1 METGNSP
8 LTVKNLRNLV
18 HGIEI
23 CNGDEYFK
31 EEFLVYAVFLLNF
44 VLGEVLNEIPLNT
57 QLLFTAGKVVGN
69 MDRNLKVGEN
79 RHLIDIS
86 KESQT
91 NKKTK

>member
-23 CNGDEYFK
+23 YNGDEYFK

-57 QLLFTAGKVVGN
+57 QLLFTAGKVVGS
-69 MDRNLKVGEN
+69 MDRNSKVGEN

>member
-1 METGNSP
+1 M
-8 LTVKNLRNLV
+8 
-18 HGIEI
+18 
-23 CNGDEYFK
+23 C
-31 EEFLVYAVFLLNF
+31 AVFLLNF
-44 VLGEVLNEIPLNT
+44 VLGELLNEIPLNT
-57 QLLFTAGKVVGN
+57 QLLFTAGKVVGS

>member
-1 METGNSP
+1 METGNIP

-23 CNGDEYFK
+23 YNGDEYSE
-31 EEFLVYAVFLLNF
+31 EEFLVCAVFLLNF

-57 QLLFTAGKVVGN
+57 QLLFTAEKVVGS

-79 RHLIDIS
+79 RHVIDIS

-91 NKKTK
+91 NKNTK

>member
-23 CNGDEYFK
+23 YNGDEYFK
-31 EEFLVYAVFLLNF
+31 EEFLVCAVFLLNF

-57 QLLFTAGKVVGN
+57 QLLFNAGVAVGS
-69 MDRNLKVGEN
+69 MDRDLKVRE
-79 RHLIDIS
+79 
-86 KESQT
+86 KQ
-91 NKKTK
+91 